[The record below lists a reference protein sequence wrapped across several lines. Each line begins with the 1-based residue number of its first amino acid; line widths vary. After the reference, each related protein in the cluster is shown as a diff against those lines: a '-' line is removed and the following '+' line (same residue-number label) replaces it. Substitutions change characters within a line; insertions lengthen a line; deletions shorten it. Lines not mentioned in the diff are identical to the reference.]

1 MKTPLQFRKEQR
13 TATFVAMLLFGFLLL
28 LIQMWLFVASLDTML
43 EGRTLLAIP
52 AALVSLLCFGVNAWM
67 LLGLRRMERME

>member
-1 MKTPLQFRKEQR
+1 MNTPLQFRKEQR
-13 TATFVAMLLFGFLLL
+13 TAAFVAILLFAFLLL
-28 LIQMWLFVASLDTML
+28 LIQMWLFVASLDTLL

-52 AALVSLLCFGVNAWM
+52 AAVVSLVCFGINAWM